1 MRTLGLLLLP
11 FTLLGQ
17 DSTLLILHKAGS
29 SLGFYSRQGE
39 LLADVPVGRHP
50 HEMTLAADRRTV
62 YITDNGTMSIE
73 EAGEGGNTVTVVDLA
88 ARAKT
93 GEVSLGRFRRPH
105 GIALDRRTGLVFVST
120 ELPDQLLILDPRQD
134 LVLRSLA
141 TSGLTSHM
149 VALGSGSRWAFVSNS
164 GSNNV
169 AAVDV
174 ATGEVKLIPTGA
186 RPEGSAMSADRRL
199 LYVANREAAK
209 ISIIDTGTRAVVGEI
224 RTGRGPVRLA
234 LTPDG
239 KRLVYACMH
248 DHTVEIVDL
257 ADRKV
262 VGKVRLGGPPV
273 SLSISPDG
281 RHAYS
286 SVQELDTVY
295 VISLA
300 GQKVVR
306 TIKTRPG
313 SGPDAVLEVA
323 SK

>member
-1 MRTLGLLLLP
+1 MRALSLLLLP

-29 SLGFYSRQGE
+29 TLGFYNRRGE
-39 LLADVPVGRHP
+39 LVADVPVGRHP
-50 HEMTLAADRRTV
+50 HEMALAADGRTV
-62 YITDNGTMSIE
+62 YITDNGAMSIE
-73 EAGEGGNTVTVVDLA
+73 EAGEGGNTVSVVDLA
-88 ARAKT
+88 TRAKT

-105 GIALDRRTGLVFVST
+105 GIAIDRRTGLLFVTT
-120 ELPDQLLILDPRQD
+120 ELPDQLLILDPRPG
-134 LVLRSLA
+134 LVLR
-141 TSGLTSHM
+141 GLPTNGQTSHM
-149 VALGSGSRWAFVSNS
+149 VALGSGARWAFVSNC
-164 GSNNV
+164 GSNTV
-169 AAVDV
+169 SAIDV
-174 ATGEVKLIPTGA
+174 ATGAIKLIPTGA
-186 RPEGSAMSADRRL
+186 RPEGSVMSADRRF

-209 ISIIDTGTRAVVGEI
+209 ISIIDTGKRAVVGEI

-248 DHTVEIVDL
+248 DHAIEIVDL
-257 ADRKV
+257 AERKV
-262 VGKVRLGGPPV
+262 VGKVRLGGEPV

-286 SVQELDTVY
+286 SAQEIDTVY
-295 VISLA
+295 VVSLA

-306 TIKTRPG
+306 TIKTAPG